1 MRDKPYQPPKRQ
13 DGPPYTGSP
22 SLGDLVRAGERL
34 AVSCLF
40 CRHFVWMGP
49 PEIRELS
56 KRLGDD
62 FPTPDL
68 PRHAG
73 LTKLL
78 SCPADGGFMHSPAA
92 CSLIEVRN
100 SQVAL

>member
-1 MRDKPYQPPKRQ
+1 MRDKPPKRQ
-13 DGPPYTGSP
+13 DGRPYTGSR

-49 PEIRELS
+49 PEIRDLS

-68 PRHAG
+68 PRHLKCSKCG
-73 LTKLL
+73 
-78 SCPADGGFMHSPAA
+78 SRRVDVRRSDGPT
-92 CSLIEVRN
+92 SLD
-100 SQVAL
+100 